1 MSEEPIDSNST
12 STGLAPNVGAGLA
25 CLLTFITGLIFLLLE
40 KKNDFIRYW
49 ASQALVVGV
58 AWFAFSVIIRIAS
71 TIFSQI
77 PALGGLMLVLLGL
90 ISLAVSLGGLV
101 LWVVMLIK
109 SFGGQRWD
117 VPILA
122 PYAVKVLEKF
132 PKA

>member
-1 MSEEPIDSNST
+1 MAQPPVCGGPVGIASLTSIVEIDDDPQYTHQTMSEEPIDSNST

-77 PALGGLMLVLLGL
+77 PARL
-90 ISLAVSLGGLV
+90 
-101 LWVVMLIK
+101 
-109 SFGGQRWD
+109 
-117 VPILA
+117 
-122 PYAVKVLEKF
+122 
-132 PKA
+132 